1 MENNNQEKIDVSEIF
16 ENALKD
22 PELFSTL
29 DIEQLLDSIENDKN
43 DYLENKTMNL
53 VTEDI
58 FKLIINLKLQSKD
71 VEEICQRLIG
81 YRYVDEVHELHKG
94 KHIRWIR
101 HTNSKTPVTPSIK
114 KNENLSHFSNGLV
127 TDKNNF
133 DDDNRPKI
141 ISGRCNS
148 KNCLTNGGI
157 VMDIKFLD
165 NGTHVLCMNN
175 MRRFIQY
182 KFDECYT
189 FQKLSTEEQLILMA
203 YEHMEKK

>member
-1 MENNNQEKIDVSEIF
+1 MENNNQEKIDVHEIF

-71 VEEICQRLIG
+71 VEEICQKLIG

-101 HTNSKTPVTPSIK
+101 HTNSKTP
-114 KNENLSHFSNGLV
+114 
-127 TDKNNF
+127 NNT
-133 DDDNRPKI
+133 
-141 ISGRCNS
+141 